1 MGYTKYSY
9 PQGLMRAPIE
19 SMSTL
24 SLKDVLNI
32 IVSLIT
38 WISFIS

>member
-1 MGYTKYSY
+1 MGNTRYSY

-24 SLKDVLNI
+24 SLKDALNI
-32 IVSLIT
+32 IIPLIT
-38 WISFIS
+38 WISLIS